1 MTANLMSYTLAAAL
15 NRSHRQ
21 RCGLLEYRAVLVIAA
36 CIALVAVGAFLVV
49 RWGGLHPRETSQAT
63 AFWWI
68 GYLGVALAAGLTAGV
83 LAAGAGGRLAMRLL
97 ALTSPQAEGS
107 FTEAAEVVGEITAGG
122 TVGFIVFAGLPAGFV
137 SAVLYALVRPVLPPG
152 RAGGVILGLLL
163 LLFAG
168 TTIDPLRPDNL
179 DFVLLGPD
187 WLAVLAF
194 TALAVFQGLVVT
206 AVGARL
212 DQQVSL
218 PRRPRVVAQA
228 VIAVLTVVALPGF
241 VADLGVIL

>member
-1 MTANLMSYTLAAAL
+1 
-15 NRSHRQ
+15 
-21 RCGLLEYRAVLVIAA
+21 VVVIGA
-36 CIALVAVGAFLVV
+36 CIALVAVGVVLVV
-49 RWGGLHPRETSQAT
+49 RWGGLRPGDAPRST
-63 AFWWI
+63 AFWWL

-97 ALTSPQAEGS
+97 AVTSPQAEGS

-122 TVGFIVFAGLPAGFV
+122 TAGFIVFAGVPAGFL

-179 DFVLLGPD
+179 DFRIVGPD
-187 WLAVLAF
+187 WLAVLTF
-194 TALAVFQGLVVT
+194 TVLAVFQGLVVT

-218 PRRPRVVAQA
+218 PRRPRVVLQ
-228 VIAVLTVVALPGF
+228 IAVAVAAIVALPAF
-241 VADLGVIL
+241 VADVGVIL

>member
-1 MTANLMSYTLAAAL
+1 M
-15 NRSHRQ
+15 
-21 RCGLLEYRAVLVIAA
+21 VVIGT
-36 CIALVAVGAFLVV
+36 CIALVAVGVVLVV
-49 RWGGLHPRETSQAT
+49 RWGGLRPGDAPRST
-63 AFWWI
+63 AFWWL

-97 ALTSPQAEGS
+97 AVTSPQAEGS

-122 TVGFIVFAGLPAGFV
+122 TAGFIVFAGVPAGFL

-179 DFVLLGPD
+179 DFRIVGPD
-187 WLAVLAF
+187 WLAVLTF
-194 TALAVFQGLVVT
+194 TILAVFQGLVLT

-218 PRRPRVVAQA
+218 PRRPRVVLQ
-228 VIAVLTVVALPGF
+228 IAVAVAAIVALPAF
-241 VADLGVIL
+241 VADVGVIL

>member
-1 MTANLMSYTLAAAL
+1 M
-15 NRSHRQ
+15 
-21 RCGLLEYRAVLVIAA
+21 LVIAA
-36 CIALVAVGAFLVV
+36 CVALVVLGVVLVV
-49 RWGGLHPRETSQAT
+49 RWGGLRPREASRTM
-63 AFWWI
+63 AFWWLR
-68 GYLGVALAAGLTAGV
+68 YLGVALAAGLTAGV

-97 ALTSPQAEGS
+97 ALTSPEAKGS
-107 FTEAAEVVGEITAGG
+107 FTDAAEIVGEITAGG
-122 TVGFIVFAGLPAGFV
+122 TLGFIVFAGLPAGFV
-137 SAVLYALVRPVLPPG
+137 SAVLYALVRPVLPTG

-168 TTIDPLRPDNL
+168 TTIDPLRPDNR
-179 DFVLLGPD
+179 DFVLLGPS
-187 WLAVLAF
+187 WLAVLVF
-194 TALAVFQGLVVT
+194 SALAVFQGLVVT

-241 VADLGVIL
+241 VAALGDIL